1 MMGTQRGLLA
11 QVSAAHLVSH
21 FHIMTI
27 PALLPLLPTAMGVSF
42 VDLGIALAVFNIV
55 TALVQ
60 APLGYAVDRLGAR
73 RLLLAGL
80 TLGSVSFALV
90 SIHPTFE
97 TLVGAMA
104 LAGMANGVYHPSDYS
119 LLSQNIPPDRIGR
132 AFSIHTFAGFLGSA
146 LAPLILVGVG
156 TALGSR
162 WALAA
167 SSALGLATLAAI
179 GVSGWRTPPLQ
190 SAPDRSDGKSRRS
203 RPPSVVTLTML
214 ILTAFFLLLNLSTG
228 AIEKFSVSALVQG
241 FDVSLPTANLALTA
255 FLFASAFGVL
265 AGGVLADR
273 TVRHGVVAAVAF
285 MLAAALVVLVIL
297 VPLPKPLLILTMGAV
312 GFLTGSI
319 APSRDMLVRASAPAG
334 SEGRVFGIVS
344 TGFNIG
350 GVIGPV
356 LFGYFLDNGFAGG
369 VLWAS
374 VGFMI
379 ATSLI
384 VVLQEWRVSFDRTLS
399 KRNTA

>member
-1 MMGTQRGLLA
+1 MGQHRGILA

-27 PALLPLLPTAMGVSF
+27 PALLPLLPAAMGIGF

-80 TLGSVSFALV
+80 ALGSASFALV
-90 SIHPTFE
+90 SIHLTFE

-104 LAGMANGVYHPSDYS
+104 LAGIANGVYHPSDYS
-119 LLSQNIPPDRIGR
+119 LLSQNIASERIGR
-132 AFSIHTFAGFLGSA
+132 AFSIHTFAGFLGGA
-146 LAPLILVGVG
+146 LAPLVLIGIG
-156 TALGSR
+156 TALGSG

-167 SSALGLATLAAI
+167 SSALGLTVLTAI
-179 GVSGWRTPPLQ
+179 SVSGWRPRPLQ
-190 SAPDRSDGKSRRS
+190 PAPNRSDDKSHRT
-203 RPPSVVTLTML
+203 RPSSVLTLAVL

-241 FDVSLPTANLALTA
+241 FGVSLPTANLALAA

-273 TVRHGVVAAVAF
+273 TARHGIVAAVAF
-285 MLAAALVVLVIL
+285 MLAATLVTLVIL
-297 VPLPKPLLILTMGAV
+297 VPLPKTLLILMMGTV

-319 APSRDMLVRASAPAG
+319 APSRDMLVRAAAPAG

-350 GVIGPV
+350 GVIGPIV
-356 LFGYFLDNGFAGG
+356 FGYFLDTGFAAG
-369 VLWAS
+369 VLWAA

-384 VVLQEWRVSFDRTLS
+384 VALQEWRLSAKRTAS
-399 KRNTA
+399 MRTAA

>member
-1 MMGTQRGLLA
+1 
-11 QVSAAHLVSH
+11 
-21 FHIMTI
+21 
-27 PALLPLLPTAMGVSF
+27 
-42 VDLGIALAVFNIV
+42 
-55 TALVQ
+55 
-60 APLGYAVDRLGAR
+60 
-73 RLLLAGL
+73 
-80 TLGSVSFALV
+80 
-90 SIHPTFE
+90 
-97 TLVGAMA
+97 
-104 LAGMANGVYHPSDYS
+104 
-119 LLSQNIPPDRIGR
+119 
-132 AFSIHTFAGFLGSA
+132 
-146 LAPLILVGVG
+146 
-156 TALGSR
+156 
-162 WALAA
+162 
-167 SSALGLATLAAI
+167 
-179 GVSGWRTPPLQ
+179 
-190 SAPDRSDGKSRRS
+190 
-203 RPPSVVTLTML
+203 ML

-297 VPLPKPLLILTMGAV
+297 VPLPKLLLILTMGAV